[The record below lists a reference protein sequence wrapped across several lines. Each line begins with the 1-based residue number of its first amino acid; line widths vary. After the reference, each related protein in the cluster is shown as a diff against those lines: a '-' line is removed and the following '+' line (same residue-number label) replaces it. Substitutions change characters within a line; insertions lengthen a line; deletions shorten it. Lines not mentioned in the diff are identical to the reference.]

1 MEKGVGMTTSSPK
14 LFIEIV
20 QQLRSLIEEERI
32 PIGGKLPSERVLA
45 EQLDVGRST
54 IREALRSLELLGLI
68 ETRRGEGTFLADYR
82 KHQLVEVLAAFILQ
96 DTKSSKDVN
105 ATRITLEKQA
115 MVDVMTRNTGVL
127 RTWKNALAEVPT
139 IKRDWL
145 IKEIVIASGNR
156 LAFKIWL
163 LLSEYG
169 GKPYQQDMTP
179 FELRVWHQ
187 LLEALENNNRDQAHS
202 HYEEWLALIEGESG
216 R

>member
-1 MEKGVGMTTSSPK
+1 MTTSSPK

-20 QQLRSLIEEERI
+20 QQLRTLIEDERI

-96 DTKSSKDVN
+96 DTKSSEDVT

-115 MVDVMTRNTGVL
+115 MIDVMNRDPRL
-127 RTWKNALAEVPT
+127 LEMWKNALSELT
-139 IKRDWL
+139 HLKRDWL

-163 LLSEYG
+163 LLTEYS
-169 GKPYQQDMTP
+169 GKPYDQEMTA
-179 FELRVWHQ
+179 EEVLIWHH
-187 LLEALENNNRDQAHS
+187 LLEALEGKNSDTAFDYYS
-202 HYEEWLALIEGESG
+202 KWLKYIKGENE

>member
-1 MEKGVGMTTSSPK
+1 MTTSSPK

-82 KHQLVEVLAAFILQ
+82 KHQLVEVLATFILQ

-156 LAFKIWL
+156 LALKIWL

-179 FELRVWHQ
+179 LELKMWHQ

-202 HYEEWLALIEGESG
+202 HYKEWLALIEGESG

>member
-1 MEKGVGMTTSSPK
+1 MTTSSPK

-96 DTKSSKDVN
+96 DTKSSEDVT
-105 ATRITLEKQA
+105 ATRITIEKQA
-115 MVDVMTRNTGVL
+115 MADVMQRNSNL
-127 RTWKNALAEVPT
+127 FRTWKNALDELET

-156 LAFKIWL
+156 LSFKIWL
-163 LLSEYG
+163 LLTEYS
-169 GKPYQQDMTP
+169 GKPYQKDMTP
-179 FELRVWHQ
+179 DEMTLWHQ
-187 LLEALENNNRDQAHS
+187 LLDALEKKNRDQAYA
-202 HYEEWLALIEGESG
+202 HYDAWFEYIKG
-216 R
+216 RT